1 MISLLIIGLLV
12 LSLAIGKKEPKLAAV
27 LDFIVGVLILF
38 FRVIPGTADILDWI
52 CMIAFFLMAPGL
64 FFKEHLENMLASRDK
79 HTAKTALPVQPIS
92 PTSGMKTMDW
102 SQASALETQCK
113 NCNQVVSFS
122 RSTCPS
128 CGAVVVFNSHR

>member
-64 FFKEHLENMLASRDK
+64 FFKEHFENMMASRDK
-79 HTAKTALPVQPIS
+79 HTAKTVPPIS
-92 PTSGMKTMDW
+92 PTSGMKTIDW

-113 NCNQVVSFS
+113 NCNHVVSFS

-128 CGAVVVFNSHR
+128 CGAVVVFNSQR